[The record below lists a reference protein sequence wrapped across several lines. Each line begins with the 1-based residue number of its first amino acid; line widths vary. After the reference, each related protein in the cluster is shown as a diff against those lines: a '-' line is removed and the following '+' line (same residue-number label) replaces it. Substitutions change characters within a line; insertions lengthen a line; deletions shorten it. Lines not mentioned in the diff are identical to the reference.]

1 MTSLPPYTVRESTRA
16 RHVNLKIS
24 PDGELEV
31 VIPRGF
37 SRKRIPG
44 ILQKKQAWIKRVSKR
59 FTERR
64 EHQAAQPALPTA
76 ISLLAVGE
84 TWAVEYH
91 STASTRIT
99 VTEKP
104 DYRLVVSG
112 AVANIDL
119 CQAALRKWAARK
131 GKQILEPWLR
141 AISIDENLPFDKLT
155 IRGQKT
161 RWGSCSSR
169 ETISLNYKLLF
180 LPPEFV
186 RYVLIHELCHT
197 KELNHSAKFW
207 ALVAQKEPNYKQI
220 KKELRAAWR
229 YLPGWVPK

>member
-1 MTSLPPYTVRESTRA
+1 
-16 RHVNLKIS
+16 
-24 PDGELEV
+24 
-31 VIPRGF
+31 
-37 SRKRIPG
+37 
-44 ILQKKQAWIKRVSKR
+44 
-59 FTERR
+59 
-64 EHQAAQPALPTA
+64 LPTE

-84 TWAVEYH
+84 TWSVEYQP
-91 STASTRIT
+91 TASKRIT
-99 VTEKP
+99 IAEKP
-104 DYRLVVSG
+104 DQRIVLSG
-112 AVANIDL
+112 AVDNVDL
-119 CQAALRKWAARK
+119 CQTALRKWAIRK
-131 GKQILEPWLR
+131 GKQYLEPWLR
-141 AISIDENLPFDKLT
+141 TISAEEKLPFDKVT

-197 KELNHSAKFW
+197 KQLNHSAKFW
-207 ALVAQKEPNYKQI
+207 ALVAKKEPNYKQI

>member
-1 MTSLPPYTVRESTRA
+1 MTSLPPYTVRESIRA

-24 PDGELEV
+24 LDGELEV
-31 VIPRGF
+31 VVPRGF
-37 SRKRIPG
+37 NHKHIPG
-44 ILQKKQAWIKRVSKR
+44 ILQKKQTWIKRAAKR
-59 FTERR
+59 ATERR
-64 EHQAAQPALPTA
+64 EHRAAQPTLPVE
-76 ISLLAVGE
+76 IPFLAVGE
-84 TWAVEYH
+84 TWAVEYQP
-91 STASTRIT
+91 TASKRIT

-104 DYRLVVSG
+104 GQRIVLSG
-112 AVANIDL
+112 AVADVDL
-119 CQAALRKWAARK
+119 CQTTLRKWTARK
-131 GKQILEPWLR
+131 GKQVLEPWLR
-141 AISIDENLPFDKLT
+141 AISSEEKLPFDNVT

-197 KELNHSAKFW
+197 KELNHSTKFW
-207 ALVAQKEPNYKQI
+207 RLVAAKEPNYKQI

>member
-24 PDGELEV
+24 SDGALEV

-37 SRKRIPG
+37 NRKRIPG
-44 ILQKKQAWIKRVSKR
+44 ILQKKQAWIKRAGKR
-59 FTERR
+59 LTERR
-64 EHQAAQPALPTA
+64 QHQAAQPVRPTE

-84 TWAVEYH
+84 TWTVDYQ
-91 STASTRIT
+91 STAATRIT

-104 DYRLVVSG
+104 DHRLVLSG
-112 AVANIDL
+112 AVADVDL
-119 CQAALRKWAARK
+119 CQVALRKWAACK
-131 GKQILEPWLR
+131 GKQVLEPWLR
-141 AISIDENLPFDKLT
+141 ALSVAENLPFDKLT

-207 ALVAQKEPNYKQI
+207 TLVAQKEPNYKQI

>member
-1 MTSLPPYTVRESTRA
+1 MTSLPSYTVRESSRA

-24 PDGELEV
+24 MDGELEV

-37 SRKRIPG
+37 NRRQIPG
-44 ILQKKQAWIKRVSKR
+44 ILQKKQAWIKRAAKR
-59 FTERR
+59 VAERR
-64 EHQAAQPALPTA
+64 QHQTAQPALPAEILLRA
-76 ISLLAVGE
+76 IGE
-84 TWAVEYH
+84 TWAVEYRP
-91 STASTRIT
+91 TASAQIT
-99 VTEKP
+99 ISEK
-104 DYRLVVSG
+104 DGRRLVLSG
-112 AVANIDL
+112 AVHNVDMG
-119 CQAALRKWAARK
+119 QTALQKWAMRK
-131 GKQILEPWLR
+131 AKERFEPWLR
-141 AISIDENLPFDKLT
+141 AVSVEENLPFSKVT

-180 LPPEFV
+180 LPPEWA

-207 ALVAQKEPNYKQI
+207 ALVAQKEPNFKKI
-220 KKELRAAWR
+220 KKELRTAWR

>member
-24 PDGELEV
+24 PDGDLEV

-37 SRKRIPG
+37 NRNHIPG
-44 ILQKKQAWIKRVSKR
+44 ILQKKQAWIKRASKR
-59 FTERR
+59 ATERR
-64 EHQAAQPALPTA
+64 AYRAVQPVLPTEISFLA
-76 ISLLAVGE
+76 IGE
-84 TWAVEYH
+84 TWVIEYQP
-91 STASTRIT
+91 SPSKRIT

-104 DYRLVVSG
+104 SQRIVLSG
-112 AVANIDL
+112 AVADVDL
-119 CQAALRKWAARK
+119 CHAALRKWVARK
-131 GKQILEPWLR
+131 GKQVLEPWLR
-141 AISIDENLPFDKLT
+141 AISSEEKLPFENVT

-207 ALVAQKEPNYKQI
+207 ALVAKKEPNYRQL
-220 KKELRAAWR
+220 KKELRTAWR

>member
-37 SRKRIPG
+37 NRKHIPG
-44 ILQKKQAWIKRVSKR
+44 ILQKKQGWIKRAGKR
-59 FTERR
+59 AAERR
-64 EHQAAQPALPTA
+64 AHRAAQPVLPTEISFLA
-76 ISLLAVGE
+76 IGE
-84 TWAVEYH
+84 TWAVEYQ
-91 STASTRIT
+91 STASKRIT
-99 VTEKP
+99 VTEKSGQ
-104 DYRLVVSG
+104 RIVLSG
-112 AVANIDL
+112 AVTDVDL
-119 CQAALRKWAARK
+119 CQAALCKWAARK
-131 GKQILEPWLR
+131 GQQVLEPWLR
-141 AISIDENLPFDKLT
+141 AVSVEENLPFDNVT

-186 RYVLIHELCHT
+186 RYVLVHELCHT

-207 ALVAQKEPNYKQI
+207 RLVAQKEPDYKQI
-220 KKELRAAWR
+220 RKELRAAWR

>member
-16 RHVNLKIS
+16 QHVNLKMS
-24 PDGELEV
+24 MDGDLEV

-37 SRKRIPG
+37 NRKHIPG
-44 ILQKKQAWIKRVSKR
+44 ILQKKQAWIKRASKR
-59 FTERR
+59 ATERR
-64 EHQAAQPALPTA
+64 AHRAAQPALPTEV
-76 ISLLAVGE
+76 SLLAVGE
-84 TWAVEYH
+84 IWAVEYQP
-91 STASTRIT
+91 TASNRIT

-104 DYRLVVSG
+104 DQRIVLSG
-112 AVANIDL
+112 AVDNVDL
-119 CQAALRKWAARK
+119 CQAALRKWTTRK
-131 GKQILEPWLR
+131 GKQYLAPWVR
-141 AISIDENLPFDKLT
+141 AISVEEKLPFDKVT

-186 RYVLIHELCHT
+186 HYVLIHELCHT
-197 KELNHSAKFW
+197 KELNHSARFW
-207 ALVAQKEPNYKQI
+207 ALVAEKEPNYKQI